1 MASDDALITDEMVEA
16 GAEAGFQESLL
27 MFAGFT
33 SRDVSVNGLSVGN
46 YRIMRAALT
55 AALAALRKTHAVVPR
70 DAGADAFAPGVYAV
84 ADVLCTSEYVN
95 APDASFILS
104 LAHRAFA
111 DGYSAVLAAAETKGI
126 APHDPTNPFAPRER
140 PKKSIRLMTDAERRA
155 AGLDPN
161 GGFDGPTGA
170 D

>member
-1 MASDDALITDEMVEA
+1 MSELTDAEVEA
-16 GAEAGFQESLL
+16 AAEAMCDAEWIPGTY
-27 MFAGFT
+27 AKH
-33 SRDVSVNGLSVGN
+33 RDCGRWHQVEKWQK
-46 YRIMRAALT
+46 RARS
-55 AALAALRKTHAVVPR
+55 ALAVRSQTHCWVPR
-70 DAGADAFAPGVYAV
+70 EPGADFLSPGIYAV
-84 ADVLCTSEYVN
+84 ADILCASEYVN
-95 APDASFILS
+95 APDASFVLA

-111 DGYSAVLAAAETKGI
+111 DGYAVVLAGSPQPEPA
-126 APHDPTNPFAPRER
+126 HDPTNPFAPRER